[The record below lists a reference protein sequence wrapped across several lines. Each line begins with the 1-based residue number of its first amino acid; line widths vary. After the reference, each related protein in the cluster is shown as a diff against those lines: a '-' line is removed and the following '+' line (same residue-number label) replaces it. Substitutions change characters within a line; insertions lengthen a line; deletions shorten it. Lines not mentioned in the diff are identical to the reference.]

1 MTNDKRKI
9 LELKQMGYGYKKIA
23 KELNLSLS
31 VVRYACSQVSD
42 DDLLSGSCEHCGL
55 KIKSIKG
62 KKKKRF
68 CSDKCR
74 WKWWNQHHDE
84 LKKRAYY
91 THTCK
96 YCNKEFTIYAVKERN
111 YCSHECY
118 IKSKISKVGVSDE
131 AKWIRNVLSVNGA
144 NSKDVKWRRN

>member
-1 MTNDKRKI
+1 MPLTIEEVFSMTNDKRKI

-31 VVRYACSQVSD
+31 VVRYACNKMNEEE
-42 DDLLSGSCEHCGL
+42 LLGGSCEQCHVKL
-55 KIKSIKG
+55 KSIKG
-62 KKKKRF
+62 RKEKRF

-91 THTCK
+91 THICK

-118 IKSKISKVGVSDE
+118 INDKINKRKSNDGTK
-131 AKWIRNVLSVNGA
+131 
-144 NSKDVKWRRN
+144 